1 MRGQGNS
8 GCLQGCSGTVRLC
21 LGSRV
26 AGAQPFVCMHVAG
39 AGIYSSPDHAVHS
52 RSTPTPLPALPLPSP
67 PNPLCLQE
75 YRRRGQD
82 PDEFLAPLADLL
94 SISIEELG
102 YLDGATFGDA
112 AARDGSMI
120 NSASDRDGRVLRDY
134 CSLLDKLWLRPVA
147 WHDKGTSIR
156 VRAGSWAGGLWGR
169 VWWLA
174 GGSSRKQSALLH

>member
-1 MRGQGNS
+1 M
-8 GCLQGCSGTVRLC
+8 LQALAFTAALTT
-21 LGSRV
+21 
-26 AGAQPFVCMHVAG
+26 Q
-39 AGIYSSPDHAVHS
+39 
-52 RSTPTPLPALPLPSP
+52 STRAARPTPLPALPLPLTL
-67 PNPLCLQE
+67 LCPQE

-82 PDEFLAPLADLL
+82 PDEFLAPLADLH

-112 AARDGSMI
+112 AACDGSMI
-120 NSASDRDGRVLRDY
+120 YSASDRDSGVLRDY
-134 CSLLDKLWLRPVA
+134 CSLLDKLWLQPVA